1 MDTFILSSVKDMF
14 TTVTGYLPTFLSVL
28 GILVIGLVTARVTS
42 KLVARLFKEIYF
54 DTVCHHLGLAGV
66 LRKGGIKRTP
76 SEVVGCLL
84 YWVIM
89 IMVLTTSVK
98 VFGLTLADDMLHRL
112 FSYVPN
118 VIGAVFVLIFG
129 MILGNFISTVVR
141 VVASNTDIPR
151 PDIMGMLTKY
161 AIVIFAVTIFI
172 HEIGLGV
179 LLTGTS
185 INIIFASVCLALALS
200 FGLGG
205 RDTAARYIDKLRK

>member
-1 MDTFILSSVKDMF
+1 MF
-14 TTVTGYLPTFLSVL
+14 ATVTGYLPTLFMVL
-28 GILVIGLVTARVTS
+28 GTLVVGLVAARVIS

-54 DTVCHHLGLAGV
+54 DTLCHHLGLAGV
-66 LRKGGIKRTP
+66 LRKGGIKKTP

-98 VFGLTLADDMLHRL
+98 VFGLTLVDEMLNRL
-112 FSYVPN
+112 FSYVPS
-118 VIGAVFVLIFG
+118 VIGAVFVLTFG
-129 MILGNFISTVVR
+129 MILGNFISSLVKI
-141 VVASNTDIPR
+141 VASNTDIPR

-185 INIIFASVCLALALS
+185 VNIIFGSVCLALAIS

>member
-1 MDTFILSSVKDMF
+1 MDTILTSVKDMF
-14 TTVTGYLPTFLSVL
+14 ATVTGYLPTLFMVL
-28 GILVIGLVTARVTS
+28 GTLVVGLVAARVIS

-54 DTVCHHLGLAGV
+54 DTLCHHLGLAGV
-66 LRKGGIKRTP
+66 LRKGGIKKTP

-98 VFGLTLADDMLHRL
+98 VFGLTLVDEMLNRL
-112 FSYVPN
+112 FSYVPS
-118 VIGAVFVLIFG
+118 VIGAVFVLTFG
-129 MILGNFISTVVR
+129 MILGNFISSLVKI
-141 VVASNTDIPR
+141 VASNTDIPR

-185 INIIFASVCLALALS
+185 VNIIFGSVCLALAIS